1 MTNNKK
7 TGAPPTLRFCT
18 DRRMVPRALEFSQQ
32 RRLRYKTAFSS
43 CARYPPFSVS
53 EETSQFPLVFSRFS
67 QNEILHCCFHVTG
80 FLPWVPGHETKSSG
94 GVMESTLR
102 PKNPVKRRQL
112 LLASG
117 VHRRA
122 IKYCV
127 DGKMVCPFLMTC
139 CIMANGN
146 PIYNTDYGCCLI
158 PSAVCC
164 SDGIHCCQAGY
175 RCGTTKCYRSHK
187 PFFPKP
193 WVPIRYY

>member
-1 MTNNKK
+1 M
-7 TGAPPTLRFCT
+7 LLSRYWFFC
-18 DRRMVPRALEFSQQ
+18 RGC
-32 RRLRYKTAFSS
+32 S
-43 CARYPPFSVS
+43 CK
-53 EETSQFPLVFSRFS
+53 
-67 QNEILHCCFHVTG
+67 
-80 FLPWVPGHETKSSG
+80 VPGHETKSSG

-102 PKNPVKRRQL
+102 LKNSVKRLQL

-122 IKYCV
+122 INYCV

-146 PIYNTDYGCCLI
+146 PIYNTDYVCCLI

-164 SDGIHCCQAGY
+164 SDGIHCCPAGY
-175 RCGTTKCYRSHK
+175 LCGTTKCYRNHK

-193 WVPIRYY
+193 WVSIRY